1 MSWAVDAGWQ
11 YGGGAGGRPGA
22 PQWERDS
29 VTQAVAETVANR
41 SNVPDVTFVEK
52 FSIFAENYTSSVS
65 PPLGSIRS
73 AVLWRAC
80 PSRRPSHSIAI
91 PSS

>member
-52 FSIFAENYTSSVS
+52 FSISYVIHSCVRCSTKVLSARLFCPRSVS
-65 PPLGSIRS
+65 GTRIQSRIR
-73 AVLWRAC
+73 AE
-80 PSRRPSHSIAI
+80 
-91 PSS
+91 